1 MPKETAHWGKR
12 YISRHT
18 PETEEHNEWW
28 DELPYDGT
36 PTDAKGNVIEELPEN
51 QVVTRS
57 PSLEVYWSRPEDYVV
72 PAFDEI
78 QTGKV
83 QIGLTLDRGEWE
95 QYRKYYLND
104 ENAARDG
111 VHSTTIFTKALSRAE
126 INNLIKTLRRAR
138 DAAEGADQ

>member
-12 YISRHT
+12 YISKHT
-18 PETEEHNEWW
+18 PETEEHSEWW
-28 DELPYDGT
+28 DELPYHGT
-36 PTDAKGNVIEELPEN
+36 LTDIKGNVIEELPED

-57 PSLEVYWSRPEDYVV
+57 PSLEVYWSRPEDHAV

-83 QIGLTLDRGEWE
+83 QIGLTLDRGEWDM
-95 QYRKYYLND
+95 YSRYYLNGESAD
-104 ENAARDG
+104 RNG
-111 VHSTTIFTKALSRAE
+111 VTSTTIFTKALSRAE
-126 INNLIKTLRRAR
+126 INNLIKVLRRAR